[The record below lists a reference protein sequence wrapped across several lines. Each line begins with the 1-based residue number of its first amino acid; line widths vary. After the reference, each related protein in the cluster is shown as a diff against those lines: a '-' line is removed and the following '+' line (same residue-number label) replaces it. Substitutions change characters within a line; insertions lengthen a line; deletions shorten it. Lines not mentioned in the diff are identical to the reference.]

1 MGKAKK
7 NVESVNNSNVSA
19 VGVIENVTK
28 MTASEKVKVET
39 EQKDE
44 IKKVLRSAAPALSS
58 RDSGK
63 TELINRFKSRY
74 YREESDL
81 SKILVGYKNS
91 YTYDSVRDFSN
102 FGCPASLPAAVWDS
116 LSDNYQVSVWVSSL
130 PQKDGFSLTQNAKS
144 WYKEF
149 GGLAVI
155 DLDTFI
161 SDCNTYAQELLN
173 ILGVRPLTID
183 YLTYKGNLV
192 CWSDNNM
199 NGDSYLFSDGLY
211 YKILDLN
218 TANMFRALASVDVL
232 KKWRLATALRKRDSN
247 GLSYSSV
254 VSYLVSAVEQWS
266 EKNIISALE
275 AAKKEVEQ
283 KKRKEKESI
292 ENIISLLSSERANL
306 VSQLNKLCYLIE
318 DSELGY
324 LVPQIEK
331 VGKKGAKVK
340 KNISAKDSKIK
351 SLRRRENKLM
361 EQISDFDSRI
371 WRKEN
376 KLKELAK

>member
-1 MGKAKK
+1 
-7 NVESVNNSNVSA
+7 
-19 VGVIENVTK
+19 
-28 MTASEKVKVET
+28 
-39 EQKDE
+39 
-44 IKKVLRSAAPALSS
+44 
-58 RDSGK
+58 
-63 TELINRFKSRY
+63 
-74 YREESDL
+74 
-81 SKILVGYKNS
+81 
-91 YTYDSVRDFSN
+91 
-102 FGCPASLPAAVWDS
+102 
-116 LSDNYQVSVWVSSL
+116 
-130 PQKDGFSLTQNAKS
+130 
-144 WYKEF
+144 
-149 GGLAVI
+149 
-155 DLDTFI
+155 
-161 SDCNTYAQELLN
+161 
-173 ILGVRPLTID
+173 
-183 YLTYKGNLV
+183 
-192 CWSDNNM
+192 
-199 NGDSYLFSDGLY
+199 
-211 YKILDLN
+211 
-218 TANMFRALASVDVL
+218 MFRALASVDVL

-254 VSYLVSAVEQWS
+254 VSYLVSALEHWS

-275 AAKKEVEQ
+275 DAKKDVEQ

-371 WRKEN
+371 WRKETE
-376 KLKELAK
+376 LKNLAK